1 MMAANDK
8 LRAMG
13 RQRFPGY
20 DGDPTAAE
28 KMREAA
34 RQIRATGHAATEGPW
49 ERNPDHG
56 GIWRQGEEMGRAPA
70 LIASPGAVWIQDAT
84 HITSWHPGITQLVA
98 NLLYACANAHDAGEC
113 GVADEVLAF
122 VHAYLNNAV
131 NGATR

>member
-34 RQIRATGHAATEGPW
+34 RQIRATGHAATQGPW

-70 LIASPGAVWIQDAT
+70 PVASRGAVNVNDAA
-84 HITSWHPGITQLVA
+84 HITSWHPGVTATIA
-98 NLLYACANAHDAGEC
+98 DLLDACADDYDTGAR
-113 GVADEVLAF
+113 GVADEALAF
-122 VHAYLNNAV
+122 AHAYLKAATTNA
-131 NGATR
+131 